1 MANTF
6 RKVYKKTGNSGTSSD
21 YQLVGNIGVNG
32 VELDIMKG
40 ASSSVDG
47 ELGLVPKPTK
57 GQENSLLTGAG
68 TFQDI
73 DTVLNSS
80 EKISS
85 FLNPEL
91 LLDTGYITNT
101 TANYT
106 INFTDYKYL
115 LLVARRY
122 SSPIQTQLI
131 PLSMFKE
138 WIEGG
143 PFRVIFYLYI
153 GSDSVNTIQLEMN
166 SGNKITITCST
177 TSGNY
182 VVNIYGV
189 WKE

>member
-6 RKVYKKTGNSGTSSD
+6 RKIYKKTGNSGTSSD

-40 ASSSVDG
+40 ASASSNG
-47 ELGLVPKPTK
+47 EIGLVPKPTT

-80 EKISS
+80 EKLSS

-101 TANYT
+101 TLNYT

-131 PLSMFKE
+131 PISIFKD
-138 WIEGG
+138 WIESN
-143 PFRVIFYLYI
+143 PFRVVFYLYI

-166 SGNKITITCST
+166 SGNKLTITCST

-182 VVNIYGV
+182 VVNIYGL